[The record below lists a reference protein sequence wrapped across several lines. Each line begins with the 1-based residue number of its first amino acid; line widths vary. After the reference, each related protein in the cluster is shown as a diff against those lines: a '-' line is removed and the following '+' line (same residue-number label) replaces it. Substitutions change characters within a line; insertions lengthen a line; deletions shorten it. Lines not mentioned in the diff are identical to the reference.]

1 MEKTE
6 RKAGILL
13 GVASLP
19 GNYGIGD
26 FGKGSYRFVDD
37 LAKAGFSLWQI
48 LPLAPLGYGH
58 SPYQPYSSF
67 AMDEIYLDLD
77 ALHEEGLIGKP
88 APFNALAS
96 KIAYEEVRAY
106 KLPYLRAAYKAEKA
120 KNPRL
125 LTRFKKEHPWASD
138 YSVFIAFHESHQ
150 SSWDNWPLEERD
162 WILTRPAL
170 KGKMKEEA
178 DFRLYLQYKLYQQW
192 DKLHA
197 YAKDKGIE
205 IIGDLPFYVGFDS
218 CDVWANQDTFLL
230 DRKTKQPSFI
240 AGVPPDYF
248 SATGQRWGNPIYDWK
263 KLAKEDFSFIENRIA
278 LNARIYDVLRLDHF
292 RAFDTYWKIP
302 SSCPTAV
309 EGEWVEAPG
318 YALFDSLLAK
328 YPSLNIIAEDLGD
341 LRPEVL
347 TLRDHYDF
355 PGMNVIEFT
364 FHDYEIEHKGKWD
377 EENAVAYLGTHDNET
392 IVGFFYDLDERE
404 QAEWVY
410 ALEQKGIAEGPMN
423 ERLIR
428 YCFAKKAKYAL
439 VSMQD
444 VLGLDKDARTNVPS
458 TVNDVN
464 WTWKMSDFASFEEKL
479 PSLEKVLKEEGR
491 SAL

>member
-1 MEKTE
+1 MEKAS
-6 RKAGILL
+6 RKAGILI

-19 GNYGIGD
+19 GEYGIGD
-26 FGKGSYRFVDD
+26 FGKNSYRFIDK
-37 LAKAGFSLWQI
+37 LASAGFSLWQI

-58 SPYQPYSSF
+58 SPYQPFSSF

-77 ALHEEGLIGKP
+77 ALYDEGLIEKP
-88 APFNALAS
+88 SPFMGETD
-96 KIAYEEVRAY
+96 KIAYEDVRAY
-106 KLPYLRAAYKAEKA
+106 KLPYLRQAFLAEKKRA
-120 KNPRL
+120 PRCL
-125 LTRFKKEHPWASD
+125 SSFKKSHAWASD
-138 YSVFIAFHESHQ
+138 YSVFASFHEKHQ
-150 SSWDNWPLEERD
+150 ASWDTWPLEERD
-162 WILTRPAL
+162 WIKERPAL
-170 KGKMKEEA
+170 RGKKKEEA

-197 YAKDKGIE
+197 YAKSKGIE

-218 CDVWANQDTFLL
+218 CDVWRNQDTFLL
-230 DRKTKQPSFI
+230 DPSSKQPTFI

-248 SATGQRWGNPIYDWK
+248 SATGQRWGNPIYDWE
-263 KLAKEDFSFIENRIA
+263 KLAKEDFAFIENRIA
-278 LNARIYDVLRLDHF
+278 LNAKIYDILRLDHF

-318 YALFDSLLAK
+318 YALFDSLFAK
-328 YPSLNIIAEDLGD
+328 YPELNIIAEDLGD

-347 TLRDHYDF
+347 TLRDHYSF

-364 FHDYEIEHKGKWD
+364 FHDYELSHKGKWD
-377 EENAVAYLGTHDNET
+377 EENAVCYLGTHDNET
-392 IVGFFYDLDERE
+392 IIGFFYDLPEHE

-410 ALEQKGIAEGPMN
+410 ALEQKGIDQGPMN
-423 ERLIR
+423 DRLIR
-428 YCFAKKAKYAL
+428 YCFQKKAKYAL

-444 VLGLDKDARTNVPS
+444 ILGLDKEARTNIPS
-458 TVNDVN
+458 TVDNRN

-479 PSLEKVLKEEGR
+479 PSLEKVLEETGR
-491 SAL
+491 KAL

>member
-1 MEKTE
+1 MSSSK

-13 GVASLP
+13 GVSSLP
-19 GNYGIGD
+19 GDYGIGD
-26 FGKGSYRFVDD
+26 FGKSAYHFLDD
-37 LAKAGFSLWQI
+37 LARSGFSLWQI

-77 ALHEEGLIGKP
+77 SLYEEGLIEKP
-88 APFNALAS
+88 VAFRAKEG

-106 KLPYLRAAYKAEKA
+106 KLPYLREAFLNEK
-120 KNPRL
+120 KKDPRCL
-125 LTRFKKEHPWASD
+125 IDFKKAHKWAGD
-138 YSVFIAFHESHQ
+138 YSIFCAFHEEHH
-150 SSWDNWPLEERD
+150 SSWDAWPIKERD
-162 WILTRPAL
+162 WILSRPAL
-170 KGKMKEEA
+170 SGKRKNEA

-197 YAKDKGIE
+197 YAKSKGIE

-230 DRKTKQPSFI
+230 DPKTKQPLFI

-263 KLAKEDFSFIENRIA
+263 KLEKEDFAFIENRIA
-278 LNARIYDVLRLDHF
+278 LNAQIYDILRLDHF

-309 EGEWVEAPG
+309 EGKWVEAPG
-318 YALFDSLLAK
+318 YALFDSLFAK
-328 YPSLNIIAEDLGD
+328 HPGLNIIAEDLGD

-347 TLRDHYDF
+347 ALRDHYRF
-355 PGMNVIEFT
+355 PGMNVIQFT
-364 FHDYEIEHKGKWD
+364 FHDYELAHKGKWD
-377 EENAVAYLGTHDNET
+377 EENAVVYLGTHDNET
-392 IVGFFYDLDERE
+392 MLGFFYDLDEHE

-410 ALEQKGIAEGPMN
+410 ALEQKGIKEGTMN
-423 ERLIR
+423 ERLIA
-428 YCFAKKAKYAL
+428 YCFAKKAKYAI

-444 VLGLDKDARTNVPS
+444 ILELDKEARTNVPS
-458 TVNDVN
+458 TVDDRN
-464 WTWKMSDFASFEEKL
+464 WTWKMTDFASFEKKL
-479 PSLEKVLKEEGR
+479 PSLAKVLKDTGR
-491 SAL
+491 SSL